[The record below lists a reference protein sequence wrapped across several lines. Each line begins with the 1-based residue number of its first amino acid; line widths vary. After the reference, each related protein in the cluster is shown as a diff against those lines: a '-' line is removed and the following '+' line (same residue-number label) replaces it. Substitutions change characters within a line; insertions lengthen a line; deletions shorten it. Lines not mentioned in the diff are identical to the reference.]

1 MAQDFQF
8 ELYRLNIVD
17 TSDPMFPEFGQRI
30 VLDEQIIDVLQKAA
44 SPVFDFTEETK
55 KAKYKWSVRQFT
67 DYGQIPG
74 RGQVASVV
82 LAKSTLKKDG
92 MIVTDE
98 GIISGTSDASPP
110 LASMMM
116 LFFDMQRHLVAVEY
130 HGELSQNKKWKS
142 AFSKIVLNTA
152 NKMQMASSLLLEEV
166 PEKHEIIK
174 LFRSFERLTRLKV
187 YLRLPNPELSRYT
200 KSLYEDLQKGGIREY
215 LQDMKNPGG
224 LSKDEQARPF
234 ASVSL
239 AEEGYKSGEVLFE
252 GIKEGRFTKVRSS
265 EEAARSKLDM
275 LKDFVRGAAAN
286 AKSKEAKMVLE
297 AITVEID
304 RLHPKEDQ

>member
-1 MAQDFQF
+1 MAQHFQF
-8 ELYRLNIVD
+8 ELYRINIVD
-17 TSDPMFPEFGQRI
+17 TDPMFPDFGQRI
-30 VLDEQIIDVLQKAA
+30 RSDEQILAVLQKVT
-44 SPVFDFTEETK
+44 SSDFDLTQETK
-55 KAKYKWSVRQFT
+55 KAEYKWSVREFT

-74 RGQVASVV
+74 RGRVASVV

-98 GIISGTSDASPP
+98 RIISGTSDSFPP

-116 LFFDMQRHLVAVEY
+116 LFFDMDRHLVAAEY
-130 HGELSQNKKWKS
+130 HGELSQNKIWKS
-142 AFSKIVLNTA
+142 SFLKILLNA
-152 NKMQMASSLLLEEV
+152 AYKMQMSSSLLLEEV
-166 PEKHEIIK
+166 PEKHEIVK

-200 KSLYEDLQKGGIREY
+200 KSIYEDLENGSIREY

-224 LSKDEQARPF
+224 LSKNEQARPF
-234 ASVSL
+234 ASVAL

-265 EEAARSKLDM
+265 EEAARGKLEI
-275 LKDFVRGAAAN
+275 LKDYVRGISAN
-286 AKSKEAKMVLE
+286 AKAKEAQQVLS
-297 AITVEID
+297 AITAEID
-304 RLHPKEDQ
+304 RLHPKED

>member
-1 MAQDFQF
+1 MTQHFQF

-17 TSDPMFPEFGQRI
+17 TSDPLFPEFGRRI
-30 VLDEQIIDVLQKAA
+30 GLDEQILAILENAA
-44 SPVFDFTEETK
+44 SPDFDFTEETK

-67 DYGQIPG
+67 DYGQLPG
-74 RGQVASVV
+74 RDKLASVV

-98 GIISGTSDASPP
+98 GIISGTSDAFPP

-142 AFSKIVLNTA
+142 AFSKIVLNA
-152 NKMQMASSLLLEEV
+152 SNKMQMASSLLLEEV

-174 LFRSFERLTRLKV
+174 LFRSFDRLTRLKV

-200 KSLYEDLQKGGIREY
+200 KSLYEDLQNGGIREY

-224 LSKDEQARPF
+224 LSKNEQARPF

-239 AEEGYKSGEVLFE
+239 AEEGYKSGEVIFE
-252 GIKEGRFTKVRSS
+252 GVKEGRFTKVRSS
-265 EEAARSKLDM
+265 EEAARGKLDA
-275 LKDFVRGAAAN
+275 LKDYVRGIAAN
-286 AKSKEAKMVLE
+286 ARAKETQQVLS
-297 AITVEID
+297 AITAEID
-304 RLHPKEDQ
+304 RLHPKED

>member
-1 MAQDFQF
+1 MAQHFQF

-17 TSDPMFPEFGQRI
+17 PDPLFPDFGQRI
-30 VLDEQIIDVLQKAA
+30 VLDEQILTVLQKAT
-44 SPVFDFTEETK
+44 SSDFDFTEETK
-55 KAKYKWSVRQFT
+55 KAEYKWSVREFT

-74 RGQVASVV
+74 RGQIASVV

-98 GIISGTSDASPP
+98 GITSGTSDAFPP

-116 LFFDMQRHLVAVEY
+116 LFFDMARHLVAAEY
-130 HGELSQNKKWKS
+130 HGELSQNKKWKRT
-142 AFSKIVLNTA
+142 FSKILLHA
-152 NKMQMASSLLLEEV
+152 ADKIQISSSIVLEEV
-166 PEKHEIIK
+166 PEKHEIIN

-200 KSLYEDLQKGGIREY
+200 KSLYKDLENGGIREY
-215 LQDMKNPGG
+215 LQDMKNPSG

-234 ASVSL
+234 ASVAL
-239 AEEGYKSGEVLFE
+239 AEDGYKSGEVLFE
-252 GIKEGRFTKVRSS
+252 GLKEGRFTKVRSS
-265 EEAARSKLDM
+265 EEAARGKLDI
-275 LKDFVRGAAAN
+275 LKDYVRGIAAN
-286 AKSKEAKMVLE
+286 ARAKETQKALS
-297 AITVEID
+297 AITAEID